1 MVKSHFAIGLLPFA
15 LFVALSGCNDM
26 DQQPKFKPL
35 DPSPFFSDGRSAR
48 MPVEG
53 TVAQGDLRLDAHLYT
68 GKVNGKEAET
78 FPFPIT
84 ADVLAR
90 GRERYDIYCSVCHGR
105 VGDGQGMIV
114 KRGFPAPPSYH
125 TDRLRRAPVGHYFD
139 VMTNGYGRMFSVAER
154 VPVKDRWAI
163 IAYIRA
169 LQLSQNASMPDLPA
183 KDQAEMEKAQ

>member
-1 MVKSHFAIGLLPFA
+1 MLFA
-15 LFVALSGCNDM
+15 VCGCNDM

-48 MPVEG
+48 PPVAD
-53 TVAQGDLRLDAHLYT
+53 TVARGDLWLDDHLYI
-68 GKVNGKEAET
+68 GKVNGKDVEVFPYPVTAE
-78 FPFPIT
+78 
-84 ADVLAR
+84 VLAR
-90 GRERYDIYCSVCHGR
+90 GRERYDIFCSACHGR

-125 TDRLRRAPVGHYFD
+125 IDRLRQAPVGHYFD
-139 VMTNGYGRMFSVAER
+139 VITNGFGRMFPQAER

-169 LQLSQNASMPDLPA
+169 LQLSQNATLSNLPA
-183 KDQAEMEKAQ
+183 QDQAELEKSK

>member
-1 MVKSHFAIGLLPFA
+1 
-15 LFVALSGCNDM
+15 
-26 DQQPKFKPL
+26 
-35 DPSPFFSDGRSAR
+35 

-114 KRGFPAPPSYH
+114 KRGFPPRRPIIRTACVG
-125 TDRLRRAPVGHYFD
+125 RL
-139 VMTNGYGRMFSVAER
+139 
-154 VPVKDRWAI
+154 
-163 IAYIRA
+163 
-169 LQLSQNASMPDLPA
+169 
-183 KDQAEMEKAQ
+183 